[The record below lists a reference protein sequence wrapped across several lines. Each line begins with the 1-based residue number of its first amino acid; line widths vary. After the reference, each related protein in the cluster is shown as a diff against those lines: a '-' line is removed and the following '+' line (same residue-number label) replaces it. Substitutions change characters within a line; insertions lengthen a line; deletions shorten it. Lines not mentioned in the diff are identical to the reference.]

1 MLVSTPLRIVLAL
14 PAALWLAPPAW
25 AGDSSGLDPARI
37 DQCLADASTV
47 GRQLDCAGVGQES
60 CLAYAEAE
68 HGDID
73 PVDRQLNCLDAEW
86 QVWETR
92 LTETYDELKAVEE
105 ERGAQGAEA
114 LVTMERGWIAFRD
127 ARCAYEGITKSDG
140 AVAEVGCKLNETAR
154 QVILLMAYHQE
165 QT

>member
-1 MLVSTPLRIVLAL
+1 MLLSTPLRIALAL
-14 PAALWLAPPAW
+14 PATLWLAPSSW
-25 AGDSSGLDPARI
+25 AGDSSGLDPALI
-37 DQCLADASTV
+37 DQCLADASTE
-47 GRQLDCAGVGQES
+47 GEQLDCAGVGQES
-60 CLAYAEAE
+60 CLAYAKAE

-73 PVDRQLNCLDAEW
+73 PADRQLNCLDAEW

-140 AVAEVGCKLNETAR
+140 AVGEAGCKLNETAR
-154 QVILLMAYHQE
+154 QVILLMTYHQE

>member
-1 MLVSTPLRIVLAL
+1 MLALTPLRIALAL
-14 PAALWLAPPAW
+14 PATLWLAPPSW
-25 AGDSSGLDPARI
+25 AGDSSGLDPALI

-47 GRQLDCAGVGQES
+47 GGQLDCAGAGQES

-114 LVTMERGWIAFRD
+114 LVTMERGWITFRD
-127 ARCAYEGITKSDG
+127 ARCEYERITKSG
-140 AVAEVGCKLNETAR
+140 GPVAEVGCKLNETAR

>member
-1 MLVSTPLRIVLAL
+1 MLLSTPLRIALAL
-14 PAALWLAPPAW
+14 PATLWLAPPSW
-25 AGDSSGLDPARI
+25 AGDSSGLDPALI
-37 DQCLADASTV
+37 DQCLADASTE
-47 GRQLDCAGVGQES
+47 GEQLDCAGVGQES
-60 CLAYAEAE
+60 CLAYAKAE
-68 HGDID
+68 HRDID

-105 ERGAQGAEA
+105 ERGGQGAEA
-114 LVTMERGWIAFRD
+114 LVRMERGWIAFRD